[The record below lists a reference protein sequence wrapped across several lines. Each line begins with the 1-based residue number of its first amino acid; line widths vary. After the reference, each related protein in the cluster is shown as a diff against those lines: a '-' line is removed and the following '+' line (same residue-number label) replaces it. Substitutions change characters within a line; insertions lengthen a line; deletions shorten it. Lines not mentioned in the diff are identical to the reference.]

1 MRLSRL
7 LPAAALGA
15 LVLAGGASAGAPR
28 FALFDVHTDLAG
40 PSHNTYG
47 DVKVWKHQTALADRA
62 RGAALVRCSS
72 DCTFGP
78 GWLAF
83 SRAPALS
90 AGDVVAAKAHRSKL
104 GWGVVLTLSPHGWSS
119 WNGFTR
125 RASLSGKTRGVPDAL
140 VLVLNGTIVA
150 QPLANRVRQGKTT
163 VEIPGLSRA
172 NARRAA
178 KLLSR

>member
-1 MRLSRL
+1 MKLSRL
-7 LPAAALGA
+7 LPPAILGA
-15 LVLAGGASAGAPR
+15 LVLAGGASAGGPR
-28 FALFDVHTDLAG
+28 FALFDVHTGLAG

-47 DVKVWKHQTALADRA
+47 DVKVSQQQAGLAARA
-62 RGAALVRCSS
+62 RGATLVRCAS

-83 SRAPALS
+83 SGGPGL
-90 AGDVVAAKAHRSKL
+90 AGADVVTAKARRATL
-104 GWGVVLTLSPHGWSS
+104 GWGVVLTLTRHGWSS
-119 WNGFTR
+119 WNRFSR
-125 RASLSGKTRGVPDAL
+125 QAARSGATRGVPDAL
-140 VLVLNGTIVA
+140 ALVLNGTIVA
-150 QPLANRVRQGKTT
+150 QPLASQVRQGKTT

>member
-7 LPAAALGA
+7 LTATVLGA
-15 LVLAGGASAGAPR
+15 LVLAGGASGGTPP
-28 FALFDVHTDLAG
+28 FALFDVNTDLAG

-47 DVKVWKHQTALADRA
+47 DVKVWKRQAALAGRT
-62 RGAALVRCSS
+62 RGAALVRCAS

-83 SRAPALS
+83 SRNPALS
-90 AGDVVAAKAHRSKL
+90 AGDVLAAKAHRSKQ

-119 WNGFTR
+119 WKGFSR
-125 RASLSGKTRGVPDAL
+125 RASLSGNTRGVPDAL

-150 QPLANRVRQGKTT
+150 QPLANRLRQGKTT
-163 VEIPGLSRA
+163 VEIPGLTRA
-172 NARRAA
+172 NALRVA
-178 KLLSR
+178 KFLS

>member
-7 LPAAALGA
+7 LPATILGA
-15 LVLAGGASAGAPR
+15 LVLAGGASAGTPR
-28 FALFDVHTDLAG
+28 FALFDIDTDLAG

-47 DVKVWKHQTALADRA
+47 DVKVWKRQAALAGRT
-62 RGAALVRCSS
+62 RGAALVRCAS

-90 AGDVVAAKAHRSKL
+90 AGDVVAAKARRSKQ
-104 GWGVVLTLSPHGWSS
+104 GWGVVLTLSPRGWAS
-119 WNGFTR
+119 WKGFSR
-125 RASLSGKTRGVPDAL
+125 RAWLSGNTHGVPDAL

-150 QPLANRVRQGKTT
+150 QPLANHLRQGKTT
-163 VEIPGLSRA
+163 VEVPGLTRA
-172 NARRAA
+172 NALRVA
-178 KLLSR
+178 KLLS